1 MPDGLT
7 RQATGAITALGL
19 TLGGGAWRRISFNP
33 IAVRTP
39 LTMKALLSFAAL
51 AVTAL
56 ALQGL
61 PAKAQDSTSGST
73 STSSSGSTSAS
84 TSRSGSSTT
93 SGTSGN
99 TQNQRTNQR
108 VNSTTNNS
116 IPITFNSAD
125 PAGAAGANGAN
136 GSGSSTPGGST
147 GQPYYG
153 QSDITVRT
161 TPTVYAPPVSGG
173 NPCTLAVSGG
183 VSVIGWGAAAGGT
196 FVDQDCAD
204 RQKIAMIHNAGYAK
218 AAQELMCND
227 KATYLAF
234 KGTTTPCNP
243 RPQFDPPTPTQ
254 PIVQQQP
261 QPLGPPPAQRVT
273 IKDASNLPRCSRTI
287 TDNCYG
293 G

>member
-1 MPDGLT
+1 
-7 RQATGAITALGL
+7 
-19 TLGGGAWRRISFNP
+19 
-33 IAVRTP
+33 
-39 LTMKALLSFAAL
+39 MKVLLSFAAL

-99 TQNQRTNQR
+99 QQQQRTQQR

-116 IPITFNSAD
+116 IPITLNTGGSGGAGTNGTNATD
-125 PAGAAGANGAN
+125 PAGANGAN
-136 GSGSSTPGGST
+136 GSNGGGGAPSNNN
-147 GQPYYG
+147 PFYS

-234 KGTTTPCNP
+234 RGTTTPCNP
-243 RPQFDPPTPTQ
+243 RPQFDGPAPAQ

-261 QPLGPPPAQRVT
+261 TPLAPPPQQVT
-273 IKDASNLPRCSRTI
+273 IKDRTNLPRCSRTI
-287 TDNCYG
+287 TDNCFAG
-293 G
+293 

>member
-1 MPDGLT
+1 M
-7 RQATGAITALGL
+7 R
-19 TLGGGAWRRISFNP
+19 
-33 IAVRTP
+33 AV
-39 LTMKALLSFAAL
+39 LLSFAAL

-56 ALQGL
+56 ALQAL
-61 PAKAQDSTSGST
+61 PVKAQTSTSGSS
-73 STSSSGSTSAS
+73 STSSSGSTSSS
-84 TSRSGSSTT
+84 TSGASTT

-99 TQNQRTNQR
+99 QQQQRTNQR

-196 FVDQDCAD
+196 FVDEDCAN
-204 RQKIAMIHNAGYAK
+204 RQKIAMIHNAGYAQ
-218 AAQELMCND
+218 AARELMCND
-227 KATYLAF
+227 RATYLAF
-234 KGTTTPCNP
+234 RGTQTPCNP
-243 RPQFDPPTPTQ
+243 RPQFDGPGPAQ
-254 PIVQQQP
+254 PIAQP
-261 QPLGPPPAQRVT
+261 QPQQLAPPVVT
-273 IKDASNLPRCSRTI
+273 SSVVKDRNNLPRCSRTI
-287 TDNCYG
+287 TDNCWG

>member
-1 MPDGLT
+1 MK
-7 RQATGAITALGL
+7 
-19 TLGGGAWRRISFNP
+19 TLF
-33 IAVRTP
+33 
-39 LTMKALLSFAAL
+39 SFAAL

-61 PAKAQDSTSGST
+61 PVKAQDSTSGST

-84 TSRSGSSTT
+84 SSRSGASTT

-99 TQNQRTNQR
+99 MQNQRTNQR

-116 IPITFNSAD
+116 IPITFNSGGTGGAGTNGTNATD
-125 PAGAAGANGAN
+125 PAGANGAN
-136 GSGSSTPGGST
+136 GTNGGGGS
-147 GQPYYG
+147 GPSNNNPFYS

-196 FVDQDCAD
+196 FVDEDCAN
-204 RQKIAMIHNAGYAK
+204 RQKIAMIHNAGYAG
-218 AAQELMCND
+218 AAKELMCND
-227 KATYLAF
+227 KATYMAF
-234 KGTTTPCNP
+234 RSSGQPCQP
-243 RPQFDPPTPTQ
+243 RAAFDGPGAP
-254 PIVQQQP
+254 VAQP
-261 QPLGPPPAQRVT
+261 QPVPLAPPPQQMVT
-273 IKDASNLPRCSRTI
+273 KDRTTLPRCSRTI
-287 TDNCYG
+287 TDNCWG

>member
-1 MPDGLT
+1 
-7 RQATGAITALGL
+7 
-19 TLGGGAWRRISFNP
+19 
-33 IAVRTP
+33 
-39 LTMKALLSFAAL
+39 
-51 AVTAL
+51 
-56 ALQGL
+56 
-61 PAKAQDSTSGST
+61 
-73 STSSSGSTSAS
+73 
-84 TSRSGSSTT
+84 
-93 SGTSGN
+93 
-99 TQNQRTNQR
+99 

-136 GSGSSTPGGST
+136 GGGSGSSTPGGST

-196 FVDQDCAD
+196 FVDEDCAN
-204 RQKIAMIHNAGYAK
+204 RQKIAMIHNAGYAQ
-218 AAQELMCND
+218 AARELMCND
-227 KATYLAF
+227 RATYLAF
-234 KGTTTPCNP
+234 RGTQTPCNP
-243 RPQFDPPTPTQ
+243 RPQFDGPAPQ

-261 QPLGPPPAQRVT
+261 QQLAPQPVVT
-273 IKDASNLPRCSRTI
+273 SSVVKDRNNLPRCSRTI
-287 TDNCYG
+287 TDNCWG